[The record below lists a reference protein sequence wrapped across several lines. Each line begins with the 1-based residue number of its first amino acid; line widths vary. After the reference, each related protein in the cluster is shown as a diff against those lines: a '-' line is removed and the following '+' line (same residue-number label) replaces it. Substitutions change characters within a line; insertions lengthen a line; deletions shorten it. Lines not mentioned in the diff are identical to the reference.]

1 MTMTTGRS
9 DPPLLL
15 GIDLGTSTIKAG
27 IFDLAGNALG
37 QASTRY
43 PTDRPAPGRVEQDP
57 AEWWRSIESVV
68 GEAARLA
75 RTTKIAAIGVCS
87 QVNTHVLVDSEGE
100 PLLPAI
106 VWQDQ
111 RAARFAAEID
121 GSIDE
126 CARSRIWGSSTHVD
140 GSSPLARIAWCA
152 RQRSE
157 VLDRSR
163 WLLSPKDYCNAMLT
177 GEVASDPAT
186 AIGLVDSAGSYLPG
200 ALALVPGASD
210 LLPPLR
216 PMASVLGVA
225 RLALGPVQPGAP
237 VVVGTMDAWGSRYGS
252 GVVAP
257 GQGMEVAGTSEIL
270 GMLSDRRGA
279 AAGVV
284 TFPPIDGRWFH
295 AGPTQAGGDALRW
308 WASLHDTGIESIL
321 AEAGRAPV
329 GAGGLVFL
337 PHLMGERA
345 PVWDAELRGAFV
357 GLSTDHDRG
366 HLARAVLEGVAYS
379 ACHLLEMLEE
389 ASGRPCSALRSSGG
403 GAESDLWCQMKADVL
418 GRPLERMAVRSSG
431 VLGAAILA
439 GTGVGLLEDVD
450 VAANRLAVVERLF
463 QPDPSAHKRYR
474 DLYQCYRALQQDLTP
489 TFRVLARFRDDST
502 AGQTDR
508 LPG

>member
-1 MTMTTGRS
+1 MTADRS
-9 DPPLLL
+9 SPPLLL
-15 GIDLGTSTIKAG
+15 GIDLGTTTIKAG
-27 IFDLAGNALG
+27 LFDLAGRSLG

-43 PTDRPAPGRVEQDP
+43 ATDRPSPGRVEQDP
-57 AEWWRSIESVV
+57 AVWWNSIEAVV
-68 GEAARLA
+68 GEVARLA
-75 RTTKIAAIGVCS
+75 GTAEVAAIGVCS

-111 RAARFAAEID
+111 RGVRFAAEID
-121 GSIDE
+121 GAIDE
-126 CARSRIWGSSTHVD
+126 RARDRIWGSPTHVD

-152 RQRSE
+152 RERPE
-157 VLDRSR
+157 VLDKTR
-163 WLLSPKDYCNAMLT
+163 WLLSPKDFCNTRLT

-186 AIGLVDSAGSYLPG
+186 AIGLVDAAGSYLPG
-200 ALALVPGASD
+200 ALALVPGASN

-216 PMASVLGVA
+216 PMASVLGRA

-252 GVVAP
+252 GVVAS

-270 GMLSDRRGA
+270 GLLSDRPGA
-279 AAGVV
+279 ATGVV

-308 WASLHDTGIESIL
+308 WASLHGASVEGIL
-321 AEAGRAPV
+321 AEAGHAPP

-345 PVWDAELRGAFV
+345 PVWDAALRGAFV
-357 GLSTDHDRG
+357 GLSADHDRA
-366 HLARAVLEGVAYS
+366 HLARAVLEGVACS
-379 ACHLLEMLEE
+379 ACHLLEVLEE
-389 ASGRPCSALRSSGG
+389 AAGRPCSALRASGG
-403 GAESDLWCQMKADVL
+403 GAESDLWCQMKADLL

-439 GTGVGLLEDVD
+439 GIGVGLLEDLD
-450 VAANRLAVVERLF
+450 VAADRLTVVERRF
-463 QPDPSAHKRYR
+463 EPDPAAHERYS
-474 DLYQCYRALQQDLTP
+474 DLYQCYRAIQHDLAP
-489 TFRVLARFRDDST
+489 TYRALARFRDGAP
-502 AGQTDR
+502 AGPR
-508 LPG
+508 GG